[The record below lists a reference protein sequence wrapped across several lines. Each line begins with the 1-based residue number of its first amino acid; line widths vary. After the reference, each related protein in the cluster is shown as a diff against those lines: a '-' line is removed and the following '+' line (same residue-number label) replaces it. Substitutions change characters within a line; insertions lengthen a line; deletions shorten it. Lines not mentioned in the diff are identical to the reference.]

1 MREILLA
8 GQAVKKYG
16 DGLTGREI
24 VTVKVGAWPGG
35 RARVLEL
42 YSDPAAPEIV
52 LQVKAVE
59 NNTRVTR
66 AILSQ
71 QLDSDEIG
79 IFENE
84 EIILLDPPLLTEEE
98 SQLVIGAIPLRALP
112 E

>member
-16 DGLTGREI
+16 DSLVGKEI
-24 VTVKVGAWPGG
+24 ITVRVGAWPGG
-35 RARVLEL
+35 RAKVFEL
-42 YSDPAAPEIV
+42 YNDPAAPEIV
-52 LQVKAVE
+52 LQVKGVE

-66 AILSQ
+66 AILSG

-79 IFENE
+79 VFENE
-84 EIILLDPPLLTEEE
+84 EIILLEPPLLTEEE
-98 SQLVIGAIPLRALP
+98 SQLVIGAIPLQALP